1 MTLAPNEPLSLATG
15 SIWVSV
21 PLMMAS
27 PVASLVMRQVMPV
40 ESLGT
45 LLAGMVTSTTSAS
58 VFWMVATV
66 PVQTEPTVASSA
78 VMVPSI
84 VAVRVQSSNV
94 LRSVSRLSG
103 VRWACSSLVALSS
116 TFWVLF
122 SRLE

>member
-1 MTLAPNEPLSLATG
+1 
-15 SIWVSV
+15 
-21 PLMMAS
+21 MMW
-27 PVASLVMRQVMPV
+27 QVMPV

-66 PVQTEPTVASSA
+66 PLQTEPTVAFSA

-84 VAVRVQSSNV
+84 VAVRVQSSRV

-116 TFWVLF
+116 TFWDLF

>member
-1 MTLAPNEPLSLATG
+1 
-15 SIWVSV
+15 
-21 PLMMAS
+21 MMAS